1 MTLTTIAWAAL
12 ILGAFGSFVIMLA
25 YGQWATGPGMR
36 TAPRRREPA
45 SHARRVPAKAAVRPS
60 ERPNVFHDAAA

>member
-1 MTLTTIAWAAL
+1 MTLTAIAWTAL

-36 TAPRRREPA
+36 TAPRRREHTPR
-45 SHARRVPAKAAVRPS
+45 ARRAPTRAATPPA
-60 ERPNVFHDAAA
+60 ERPNMFHDAAA